1 MANTDLGQ
9 TGILIRDNQVRA
21 VKLVTHECD
30 GAPVDPVEEHRT
42 EVRYK
47 NLGTE
52 ITEAQ
57 LEAIRSG
64 TFDDLYVGDYWVLDG
79 KVQRIVDIDYYYGKA
94 GTGAETTH
102 HLVVLP
108 DIGQSGQTVAMH
120 DTSDDPLLV
129 EGMHYCDTDM
139 CKTKMATYRAQVEA
153 LVGADHMLQ
162 MTKRIGDRSYD
173 AKLWLMC
180 LVNFVGEQALV
191 IPSFEEQAGISY
203 PFAYPDD
210 DRRFALFA
218 HSRRFDSDATAGT
231 WFTDT
236 VSGGGDPGFALVA
249 GIGGLIASLAVD
261 SRNAGVR
268 AAYLLIA

>member
-1 MANTDLGQ
+1 MPNTDLMQ
-9 TGILIRDNQVRA
+9 TGLLIRNNQIRT
-21 VKLVTHECD
+21 VKLIEHECD

-79 KVQRIVDIDYYYGKA
+79 KVQRIVDIDYYCGKE

-139 CKTKMATYRAQVEA
+139 CKTKMATYQTQVEA

-191 IPSFEEQAGISY
+191 IPSFEEQEGINY

-236 VSGGGDPGFALVA
+236 VSGVGDPRFALVGGDGSLGA
-249 GIGGLIASLAVD
+249 GQAVH
-261 SRNAGVR
+261 STYAGVR